1 MATDNYADCRFLERI
16 DTRHLARWVPSA
28 IVNLMKTTEL
38 SKVYEAAV
46 TAAKLAEEKGM
57 SASTQNRKWRAVFAA
72 QDALKAAGA
81 WC

>member
-1 MATDNYADCRFLERI
+1 MVDNRAECRFLQRI
-16 DTRHLARWVPSA
+16 DTRHLARWISSA
-28 IVNLMKTTEL
+28 KMFSMKTTEL

-46 TAAKLAEEKGM
+46 AAAKLAEEKGL
-57 SASTQNRKWRAVFAA
+57 SASTLNRKWRAVFAA